1 MTKIQADRRPASYGK
16 KTRLKRALAWWR
28 RKIPAWCVTAAVAGA
43 ILWLT
48 LARTPLPETDLPSIP
63 GVDKVVHAIMFGTL
77 TLVMCWDWYVSSRR
91 PLQMWQTALCATVAI
106 AAGGAIELIQG
117 AMGCG
122 RSADIMDFVADT
134 VGAVAVM
141 CVIMG
146 RTRRYIK
153 RAPRQDR

>member
-1 MTKIQADRRPASYGK
+1 
-16 KTRLKRALAWWR
+16 
-28 RKIPAWCVTAAVAGA
+28 
-43 ILWLT
+43 
-48 LARTPLPETDLPSIP
+48 
-63 GVDKVVHAIMFGTL
+63 MFGTL
-77 TLVMCWDWYVSSRR
+77 TLVMCWDWYVSRRR
-91 PLQMWQTALCATVAI
+91 PLLMWQTALCATVAI

-146 RTRRYIK
+146 RTRR
-153 RAPRQDR
+153 